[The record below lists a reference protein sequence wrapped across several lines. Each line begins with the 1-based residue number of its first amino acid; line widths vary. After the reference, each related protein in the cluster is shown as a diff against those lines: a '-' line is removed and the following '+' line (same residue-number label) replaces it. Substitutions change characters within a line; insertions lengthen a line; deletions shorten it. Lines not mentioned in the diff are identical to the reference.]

1 MKTPMTQFISKVV
14 IPSIAT
20 IQYVRRFENL
30 NWLILKIKKNL
41 IQNFTSQIIECKK
54 ITKNKENKKQKI
66 RLSKKKKIKIMIIN
80 L

>member
-41 IQNFTSQIIECKK
+41 IQNFTGQIIECKK